1 MTLFASSSPSSPRAR
16 HQGPEFRPDR
26 HAATMSLWLDA
37 NALTAQQI
45 PPTAP
50 NEAPLPTPGP
60 EMPEPLPP
68 IKPPP
73 SENPVPVKEP
83 PTVTPPMACGSG
95 REQHA

>member
-60 EMPEPLPP
+60 EMPEPLP

-83 PTVTPPMACGSG
+83 PTVAPPMACGSG
-95 REQHA
+95 REQRG